1 MLKKLFYLFLI
12 ALVIGGIG
20 AYWAYGVIFSPN
32 TAFEEDTIDI
42 QIEKNSSFEDV
53 LRMLEERNVL
63 KDEASFARVA
73 GWMNYQRKVVPSG
86 NFELKKGWNNRE
98 IVTKFRSGIQK
109 PMSVT
114 FNNVRTIEEL
124 MGPLSSELSL
134 DSAELVKY
142 FTDPN
147 IQNELGF
154 SKETMITLFIPNT
167 YQIYW
172 DVSLENLSQRMQKE
186 HKAFWDKNE
195 RRAKAKALEMSE
207 NEVYTLASIVEK
219 ESLDASE
226 RPIIAGLYLNRIKRG
241 IHLDADPTV
250 VFAIGDFEI
259 RRVLYK
265 HLEYDSPY
273 NTYKYAGLPPGPIYM
288 PSIESIDAVLNP
300 EKHDYI
306 FMCAKPGY
314 GTKHAFAE
322 TNRGH
327 EKNARKYHQWLN
339 EQGIQ

>member
-12 ALVIGGIG
+12 VLVIGGIG
-20 AYWAYGVIFSPN
+20 GYWAYGTIFTPN
-32 TAFEEDTIDI
+32 TAFEDDITNI
-42 QIEKNSSFEDV
+42 QIPRNSGFDDV
-53 LRMLEERNVL
+53 MNILNDQKIL
-63 KDEASFARVA
+63 KDAASFSRVA
-73 GWMNYQRKVVPSG
+73 DWMNYNKQKVPSG

-98 IVTKFRSGIQK
+98 IITKLRSGIQK
-109 PMSVT
+109 PKSVT

-124 MGPLSSELSL
+124 MGPISVNIAL
-134 DSAELVKY
+134 DSTELAGY
-142 FTDPN
+142 FLDPN
-147 IQNELGF
+147 VQGELGF
-154 SKETMITLFIPNT
+154 SKETMLTLFIPNT
-167 YQIYW
+167 YQVYW
-172 DVSLENLSQRMQKE
+172 DISLEKLSQRMQKE
-186 HKAFWDKNE
+186 HKAFWDKNN
-195 RRAKAKALEMSE
+195 RRAKAKALEMNE
-207 NEVYTLASIVEK
+207 TEVYTLASIVEK

-226 RPIIAGLYLNRIKRG
+226 RPIIAGLYLNRLKRG
-241 IHLDADPTV
+241 ISLDADPTV
-250 VFAIGDFEI
+250 VFAIGDFDI
-259 RRVLYK
+259 RRVRFK

-314 GTKHAFAE
+314 GTKHAFAA